1 MADMSASAFVS
12 NIIKDKKFR
21 DEVIANIP
29 EELMKEDDDSEGGEM
44 DLAKFAGILKPAGD
58 AMGYSFT
65 EEELGSEFEKQ
76 IKALSTFKKI
86 SFFAGFGKALVKRSK
101 TLK

>member
-1 MADMSASAFVS
+1 VS

-29 EELMKEDDDSEGGEM
+29 EELMREDENSEGGEM